1 MNERRMRLVAEF
13 SHEQFDALAHHM
25 TARINGAVPAAT
37 LELTHDGNAY
47 CCASW
52 RLNGCGE
59 RELFIEQ
66 PGSAIAP
73 FILRVGIY
81 FQDSPF
87 TTARREAMAAAFE
100 ALTTHR
106 TALEALGISCTF
118 TPARSPGSETRDDTV
133 FSWADADLTEWL
145 GGTSDNR
152 DLVWLWDFRKSAPAE
167 RQIEAVL
174 MALLPVWVAW
184 NSL

>member
-1 MNERRMRLVAEF
+1 MNESRMTIVEEF
-13 SHEQFDALAHHM
+13 AHERFDALAHQM
-25 TARINGAVPAAT
+25 TARIAGVVPAAT
-37 LELTHDGNAY
+37 LELAHDGNAY

-52 RLNGCGE
+52 RLDGCGE

-66 PGSAIAP
+66 PGSVIAP

-81 FQDSPF
+81 FQDAPLA
-87 TTARREAMAAAFE
+87 TAQREALAAAFK

-106 TALEALGISCTF
+106 TALEVLGISCTF
-118 TPARSPGSETRDDTV
+118 TPGSETRDDTV
-133 FSWADADLTEWL
+133 FNWSDADLTEWL
-145 GGTSDNR
+145 VGTSDNR
-152 DLVWLWDFRKSAPAE
+152 DLVWLWDFRKGVPAV

-174 MALLPVWVAW
+174 RALLPVWVAW

>member
-1 MNERRMRLVAEF
+1 MSERGMKIVAEF
-13 SHEQFDALAHHM
+13 SPERFDVLAHHM
-25 TARINGAVPAAT
+25 TARINGIVPAAT
-37 LELTHDGNAY
+37 LELAHDRNAY

-52 RLNGCGE
+52 RLSGCAE

-81 FQDSPF
+81 FQDAPRA
-87 TTARREAMAAAFE
+87 TARPEATAAALG

-106 TALEALGISCTF
+106 TALEPLGIGCTF
-118 TPARSPGSETRDDTV
+118 THGSDTRDNTV
-133 FSWADADLTEWL
+133 FSWTEAALTEWL
-145 GGTSDNR
+145 AGTSDNR
-152 DLVWLWDFRKSAPAE
+152 DLVWLWDFRTGAPAE

-174 MALLPVWVAW
+174 MALLPVWVTW